1 MTRAGV
7 LSVMSSVMRRNPS
20 ALGESVLMGMGA
32 LKPLVAMFDHP
43 VIPLINKADAAGV
56 NMWAGDG
63 SAALGMYESLYSSLS
78 SIFLEG

>member
-43 VIPLINKADAAGV
+43 VIPLINKADAAG
-56 NMWAGDG
+56 
-63 SAALGMYESLYSSLS
+63 E
-78 SIFLEG
+78 